1 MLSKCI
7 NLDSNRSNYTN
18 SKVKNLNINKS
29 LLTFILEES
38 YKKLEKIDMKENE
51 GKIMKA
57 MNVLLND

>member
-1 MLSKCI
+1 
-7 NLDSNRSNYTN
+7 
-18 SKVKNLNINKS
+18 LNINKS